1 MLTAVERGADRILEL
16 AGWGAKISAMAIV
29 VVVTTNVVL
38 RYGLSMGTVA
48 MQELQWHLVP
58 PIAMLGMAYG
68 LHNGEHV
75 RVDVFY
81 ERMPRRLQA
90 IIELVTCILTVAI
103 ALYLAS
109 LAVPFV
115 ERSFNLG
122 EGSANPSGLP
132 YRFVL
137 KAFLPLG
144 FALLAIQG
152 AAGAVRTARA
162 LRDPHGPDHG
172 AHREGVSS
180 RGE

>member
-1 MLTAVERGADRILEL
+1 MLTTVERGADRLLEL

-29 VVVTTNVVL
+29 VVVTTNVAL

-81 ERMPRRLQA
+81 ERMPRRLQGV
-90 IIELVTCILTVAI
+90 IELVTCLLTIVI
-103 ALYLAS
+103 AVYLAT

-115 ERSFNLG
+115 ERSFSLG

-132 YRFVL
+132 YRYVL
-137 KAFLPLG
+137 KAFLPVG
-144 FALLAIQG
+144 FVLLAVQG
-152 AAGAVRTARA
+152 AAGAVRAVRELREPCSPVRGPRSDGA
-162 LRDPHGPDHG
+162 LSHG
-172 AHREGVSS
+172 E
-180 RGE
+180 

>member
-1 MLTAVERGADRILEL
+1 MLTAVERGAGRVLEL

-29 VVVTTNVVL
+29 VVVTANVAL

-81 ERMPRRLQA
+81 ERMPRRLQGM
-90 IIELVTCILTVAI
+90 IDLVTCILTVAI
-103 ALYLAS
+103 AAYLAW

-115 ERSFNLG
+115 ERSFNMG

-132 YRFVL
+132 YRYVL
-137 KAFLPLG
+137 KAFLPVG
-144 FALLAIQG
+144 FGLLAIQG
-152 AAGAVRTARA
+152 GAGAVRAVRELCKPHSTAR
-162 LRDPHGPDHG
+162 GG
-172 AHREGVSS
+172 HREGASH
-180 RGE
+180 GE